1 MSVLKRFV
9 LAVLLASLVAVV
21 TIVESPRTA
30 RVILPATFAALLP
43 PALPEEKPIQAAH
56 WLDQNW
62 SNDDSQWYHHANQ
75 GTDLLPIRWF
85 LAFEQPELSLFSAP
99 GLLSDSAYLTRMGF
113 IPSEKVQTMGTVA
126 MGPSTGLGWQMS
138 ENDAGLPVGFARTK
152 SPGNEDRV
160 GLTCSACHT
169 GHIEY
174 KGKSIRFNGGPAMLN
189 INLFEQAVSVSIL
202 YTLYVPGRFD
212 RFADRVLGAQSSAE
226 ERKALRDQLS
236 KIFSDLLRSRSVT
249 NAINAAKGLS
259 DTPEGFAR
267 LDALNRIGNRVF
279 YFNLGEGP
287 EIADNYH
294 AVDAP
299 VRFPALW
306 TTPWFKFAEYD
317 ASIEQPLVRNVG
329 EAMGVGASVT
339 LEGDKMFKSSVAL
352 DNLIWIEDMLRGPD
366 PFATPTP
373 AFSGLTAPKWPHEYF
388 QGDAGWALDPAK
400 VTKGRALYAE
410 LCASC
415 HLGPTRDPEF
425 DKLYPD
431 KAFWSSPAWIRDAK
445 APTLLLKTVPVKDIG
460 TDPAQADVL
469 FRRMVILPP
478 RLGLDHP
485 GQYLNETWACSPPVT
500 DPPGA
505 VQPFALALMASVEK
519 ITHRWLKDHNAS
531 AEDTKLAFGAHTN
544 CPNPQPGPMYR
555 ARPLDGVWAMAP
567 YLHNGSVPSLDMLL
581 RPAAQR
587 PQKFCLGGRDYD
599 PRIVGFDASAPC
611 AEGESLFAVT
621 DKAGQPIKGNSN
633 AGHSFDDGGGSGVVG
648 RALSDAERSALIDY
662 LKTL

>member
-1 MSVLKRFV
+1 MHALKRYALALV
-9 LAVLLASLVAVV
+9 LAAVAAVI
-21 TIVESPRTA
+21 IVIEWPQTA
-30 RVILPATFAALLP
+30 RLFLPETIAAVLP
-43 PALPEEKPIQAAH
+43 PGLPKEKPIQAAH

-62 SNDDSQWYHHANQ
+62 SKEDSQWYHHANQ
-75 GTDLLPIRWF
+75 GTDLLPISWF
-85 LAFEQPELSLFSAP
+85 LAFEQPDLRIFSTP
-99 GLLSDSAYLTRMGF
+99 GLLSDSAYLVRMGF
-113 IPSEKVQTMGTVA
+113 IPSEKVETMGTAA
-126 MGPSTGLGWQMS
+126 MGPSTGLGWQMA
-138 ENDAGLPVGFARTK
+138 ENEAGLPVGFARTK
-152 SPGNEDRV
+152 MPGQEDRI

-174 KGKSIRFNGGPAMLN
+174 KGQSIRFNGGPAM
-189 INLFEQAVSVSIL
+189 INLNAFEQTVSISIL

-226 ERKALRDQLS
+226 DRKALRS
-236 KIFSDLLRSRSVT
+236 KLDGIFSDLLRSRGVT
-249 NAINAAKGLS
+249 NAINASKGLS

-279 YFNLGEGP
+279 YYNLGAGP
-287 EIADNYH
+287 EIADNFH
-294 AVDAP
+294 ATDAP

-306 TTPWFKFAEYD
+306 STPWFKYAEYD

-339 LEGDKMFKSSVAL
+339 LEGEKMFTSSVAL

-366 PFATPTP
+366 PFANASP
-373 AFSGLTAPKWPHEYF
+373 AFSGLTAPKWPQAF
-388 QGDAGWALDPAK
+388 FKGDPAWDIDPAK

-410 LCASC
+410 LCARC
-415 HLGPTRDPEF
+415 HLGPVNDKEF
-425 DKLYPD
+425 ERLYPD
-431 KAFWSSPAWIRDAK
+431 KAFWTSPAWQRGPK
-445 APTLLLKTVPVKDIG
+445 APTLDVISVPVKEIG
-460 TDPAQADVL
+460 TDPAQAEVL
-469 FRRMVILPP
+469 HSRMVTLPP

-485 GQYLNETWACSPPVT
+485 GQYLNETWGCSPPVK
-500 DPPGA
+500 DPQGP

-519 ITHRWLKDHNAS
+519 ITHRWLQDHKAS

-544 CPNPQPGPMYR
+544 CPNPAPEPVYR

-567 YLHNGSVPSLDMLL
+567 YLHNGSVPSLDLLL

-599 PRIVGFDASAPC
+599 PRLVGFDASAAC
-611 AEGESLFAVT
+611 AEGESLFAAS
-621 DKAGQPIKGNSN
+621 DKAGRPIKGNST
-633 AGHSFDDGGGSGVVG
+633 AGHSFEDGGGPGAVG
-648 RALSDAERSALIDY
+648 RALSDAERLDLIDY